1 MSPGS
6 ERHDP
11 ESPSVR
17 GVYGISVAAE
27 LSGFGIA
34 ALRLY
39 EDYGLITPGRT
50 MGGTRRY
57 SDYDLARLRRIA
69 ELIDAGVNLVGIGRV
84 LDLETRTDQL
94 ERDNVRLEAD
104 NAQLRAEQDP
114 ETVTDHTGAARAP
127 EDDAERD
134 EDARDAPAR
143 DAPRPA
149 QTRRGSASGQHPRIR
164 DAPTRSGEAGERE
177 HH

>member
-1 MSPGS
+1 MSEESG
-6 ERHDP
+6 RRDL

-27 LSGFGIA
+27 LSGFGVA

-50 MGGTRRY
+50 AGGTRRY
-57 SDYDLARLRRIA
+57 SDYDLARLKRIA

-84 LDLETRTDQL
+84 LDLETRTGDL
-94 ERDNVRLEAD
+94 ERDNRRLEAD
-104 NAQLRAEQDP
+104 NAQLRAEQGPGTTSAEPVREPAGDAAAEP
-114 ETVTDHTGAARAP
+114 ETGRP
-127 EDDAERD
+127 GR
-134 EDARDAPAR
+134 RR
-143 DAPRPA
+143 RPA
-149 QTRRGSASGQHPRIR
+149 AGQRTRLQDGPSRQRATG
-164 DAPTRSGEAGERE
+164 D

>member
-1 MSPGS
+1 MPEES
-6 ERHDP
+6 ERYNP

-50 MGGTRRY
+50 GGGTRRY

-84 LDLETRTDQL
+84 LDLEHRTGEL
-94 ERDNVRLEAD
+94 ERDNRRLEAD
-104 NAQLRAEQDP
+104 NAQLRTEQ
-114 ETVTDHTGAARAP
+114 VTATATAADHTGTAHEV
-127 EDDAERD
+127 EDDAD
-134 EDARDAPAR
+134 
-143 DAPRPA
+143 
-149 QTRRGSASGQHPRIR
+149 QTRTDPSGISFWAASPPAGRSHPDRG
-164 DAPTRSGEAGERE
+164 AGGRE
-177 HH
+177 PH

>member
-1 MSPGS
+1 MS
-6 ERHDP
+6 EEADRRDL

-27 LSGFGIA
+27 LSGFGVA

-50 MGGTRRY
+50 AGGTRRY
-57 SDYDLARLRRIA
+57 SDYDLARLKRIA

-84 LDLETRTDQL
+84 LDLETRTGDL
-94 ERDNVRLEAD
+94 ERDNRRLEAD
-104 NAQLRAEQDP
+104 NAQLRAEQGPGTTSAEPVHEPADDAAAEP
-114 ETVTDHTGAARAP
+114 ETGRP
-127 EDDAERD
+127 GR
-134 EDARDAPAR
+134 RR
-143 DAPRPA
+143 RPA
-149 QTRRGSASGQHPRIR
+149 AGQRTRLR
-164 DAPTRSGEAGERE
+164 DGPSRQRATGD

>member
-1 MSPGS
+1 MAEVSDRR
-6 ERHDP
+6 EP

-27 LSGFGIA
+27 LSGFGVS

-50 MGGTRRY
+50 GGGTRRY
-57 SDYDLARLRRIA
+57 SDYDLARLKRIA
-69 ELIDAGVNLVGIGRV
+69 ELIDAGVNLVGIGHV
-84 LDLETRTDQL
+84 LDLETRTGEL
-94 ERDNVRLEAD
+94 ERDNLRLEAD

-114 ETVTDHTGAARAP
+114 GTTSAEDDTAGEAAP
-127 EDDAERD
+127 EPGTRTGRLRRPASRG
-134 EDARDAPAR
+134 RTRMGGGPAR
-143 DAPRPA
+143 ER
-149 QTRRGSASGQHPRIR
+149 
-164 DAPTRSGEAGERE
+164 AGGD

>member
-6 ERHDP
+6 ERYDP

-39 EDYGLITPGRT
+39 EDYGLVTPGRT
-50 MGGTRRY
+50 GGGTRRY

-84 LDLETRTDQL
+84 LDLEHRTDEL
-94 ERDNVRLEAD
+94 ERDNRRLEAD
-104 NAQLRAEQDP
+104 NAQLRTEQAP
-114 ETVTDHTGAARAP
+114 ATATDHTGTTHEG
-127 EDDAERD
+127 EDDAEQTR
-134 EDARDAPAR
+134 PAR
-143 DAPRPA
+143 DAPLPA
-149 QTRRGSASGQHPRIR
+149 QTRRASVSGQRPRLR
-164 DAPTRSGEAGERE
+164 DGPTRTRGGGQEP
-177 HH
+177 H

>member
-1 MSPGS
+1 MPEDSDRRDS
-6 ERHDP
+6 

-27 LSGFGIA
+27 LSGFGVA

-50 MGGTRRY
+50 GGGTRRY
-57 SDYDLARLRRIA
+57 SDFDLARLRRIA

-84 LDLETRTDQL
+84 LDLETRTGEL
-94 ERDNVRLEAD
+94 ERDNLRLEAD

-114 ETVTDHTGAARAP
+114 TAAPAPVREPAEQAAPAP
-127 EDDAERD
+127 ET
-134 EDARDAPAR
+134 
-143 DAPRPA
+143 
-149 QTRRGSASGQHPRIR
+149 TRRGRRRRPAARG
-164 DAPTRSGEAGERE
+164 
-177 HH
+177 

>member
-1 MSPGS
+1 MSEKS
-6 ERHDP
+6 EQP
-11 ESPSVR
+11 EAESPSVR

-27 LSGFGIA
+27 LSGFGVA

-50 MGGTRRY
+50 AGGTRRY
-57 SDYDLARLRRIA
+57 SDYDLARLKRIA

-84 LDLETRTDQL
+84 LDLETRTGDL
-94 ERDNVRLEAD
+94 ERDNRRLEAD

-114 ETVTDHTGAARAP
+114 GTTSAEPAREPTGDAAP
-127 EDDAERD
+127 EPETTPTGRRRRPASRGRTRLGDG
-134 EDARDAPAR
+134 PAR
-143 DAPRPA
+143 ER
-149 QTRRGSASGQHPRIR
+149 ASG
-164 DAPTRSGEAGERE
+164 D

>member
-1 MSPGS
+1 MPEESDRRES
-6 ERHDP
+6 

-27 LSGFGIA
+27 LSGFGVA

-39 EDYGLITPGRT
+39 EEYGLITPGRT
-50 MGGTRRY
+50 GGGTRRY
-57 SDYDLARLRRIA
+57 SDFDLTRLRRIA

-84 LDLETRTDQL
+84 LDLEHRTGEL
-94 ERDNVRLEAD
+94 ERDNLRLEAD

-114 ETVTDHTGAARAP
+114 AAEPVREPADPAVPAP
-127 EDDAERD
+127 ET
-134 EDARDAPAR
+134 
-143 DAPRPA
+143 
-149 QTRRGSASGQHPRIR
+149 TRRGRRRRPAARGRTGSGDGPAR
-164 DAPTRSGEAGERE
+164 ERTGGD

>member
-1 MSPGS
+1 MSEESAPR
-6 ERHDP
+6 EP

-27 LSGFGIA
+27 LSGFGVS

-39 EDYGLITPGRT
+39 EEYGLITPGRT
-50 MGGTRRY
+50 GGGTRRY
-57 SDYDLARLRRIA
+57 SDYDLARLKRIA

-84 LDLETRTDQL
+84 LDLETRTGEL
-94 ERDNVRLEAD
+94 ERDNLRLEAD

-114 ETVTDHTGAARAP
+114 ATATASAEEDTAGEAAP
-127 EDDAERD
+127 EPGTTRTGRRRHPASRGRTRLGDR
-134 EDARDAPAR
+134 PAR
-143 DAPRPA
+143 ER
-149 QTRRGSASGQHPRIR
+149 
-164 DAPTRSGEAGERE
+164 AGGD